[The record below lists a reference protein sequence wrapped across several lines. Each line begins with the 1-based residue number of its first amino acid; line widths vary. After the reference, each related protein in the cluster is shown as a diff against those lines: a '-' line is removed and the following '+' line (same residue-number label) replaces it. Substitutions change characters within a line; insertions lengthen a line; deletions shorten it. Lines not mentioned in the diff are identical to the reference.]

1 MHHGDWEEESDYV
14 SFIERG
20 EFMKRIRL
28 GLMTLAVAGLSIGFA
43 ACGDDDESTTEEG
56 GSTGGET
63 PLELTIGASL
73 PLSGDLADFGPP
85 GEKAADL
92 ALAEIQAA
100 VDEVGVDHTVE
111 LVKEDNCGAADPQC
125 AVQAQRKLAT
135 SDGASCIAGPWGS
148 ADTIPSGESVSVPEE
163 VPLISPSATS
173 DEITGLD
180 DDGFI
185 NRTSPPDSFQGPTLA
200 NYIDQE
206 LGAEGK
212 TINIGAR
219 NDAYGTGLAETF
231 TTAWEELGGTVGET
245 VIYDIDLPSYDTEA
259 DQITSGSPD
268 GIVIVDFPETY
279 NKVGPALARTGNF
292 DPSTAF
298 VTDGLISSDI
308 IESAGADAT
317 VGLRGTA
324 PGAPDNET
332 QAKAFDEAFVAA
344 EPTDVDRMTFDAQ
357 NFDAVILCY
366 LAAVAAGS
374 ADGADLA
381 PTIQSV
387 SAPPGDPY
395 TWEELPAAIE
405 ALQAGDDID
414 YQGASG
420 AIDMDDAGDAT
431 AGVYDI
437 YTFDA
442 KEVAPTSEVEVAAPE
457 S

>member
-1 MHHGDWEEESDYV
+1 MS
-14 SFIERG
+14 
-20 EFMKRIRL
+20 RL
-28 GLMTLAVAGLSIGFA
+28 RLVLVPLVVAGLSFGVA
-43 ACGDDDESTTEEG
+43 ACGDDDDSTTSEG
-56 GSTGGET
+56 GGET
-63 PLELTIGASL
+63 ALDMTIGVSL

-92 ALAEIQAA
+92 AFAEINAA
-100 VDEVGVDHTVE
+100 IEEAGVDHTITA
-111 LVKEDNCGAADPQC
+111 VKEDNCGAADPQC

-148 ADTIPSGESVSVPEE
+148 ADTIPSGESVSIPEE

-180 DDGFI
+180 DEGFV

-200 NYIDQE
+200 DYVDQE
-206 LGAEGK
+206 LGGAEGK
-212 TINIGAR
+212 TVNIGAR
-219 NDAYGTGLAETF
+219 NDAYGTGLAQTF
-231 TTAWEELGGTVGET
+231 SEAWEGLGGTIGEE

-268 GIVIVDFPETY
+268 GIVIIDFPETY
-279 NKVGPALARTGNF
+279 NKVGPALVRTGNF
-292 DPSTAF
+292 DPKTTF
-298 VTDGLISSDI
+298 VTDGLISGDL
-308 IESAGADAT
+308 IESAGPEAT

-324 PGAPDNET
+324 PGVPDDDT
-332 QAKAFDEAFVAA
+332 QSVAFDEAYNAA

-357 NFDAVILCY
+357 NFDAVVICY

-374 ADGADLA
+374 SEGADLA
-381 PTIQSV
+381 STIQSV
-387 SAPPGDPY
+387 SAAPGDQY

-405 ALQAGDDID
+405 ALQNGDDID

-431 AGVYDI
+431 GGVYDI

-442 KEVAPTSEVEVAAPE
+442 KEVTPTDEVEVAAPGA
-457 S
+457 